1 LNDSFIGISFEAQT
15 GAGEART
22 SAGNAQ
28 VRAAAMLTE
37 MLRSRYKILGRNCV
51 THAQVSVNPSNMQIG
66 YHVDWASSFPFE
78 KLGLPDNYA
87 TPSPAVSLF
96 GFAFD
101 ASFEQRAGVRLAAG
115 ALEADRELIERA
127 RSAHLSPPAYRK
139 QLRRRY
145 LKIVAS
151 VRG

>member
-1 LNDSFIGISFEAQT
+1 
-15 GAGEART
+15 
-22 SAGNAQ
+22 
-28 VRAAAMLTE
+28 
-37 MLRSRYKILGRNCV
+37 
-51 THAQVSVNPSNMQIG
+51 
-66 YHVDWASSFPFE
+66 
-78 KLGLPDNYA
+78 LPDNYA

-115 ALEADRELIERA
+115 AVEADRELIERA
-127 RSAHLSPPAYRK
+127 KAAHLSLPAYRK
-139 QLRRRY
+139 ELRRRY